1 MSRFSRAIV
10 PALSAWC
17 LIHTAYAVAAPTI
30 TALSNLVVNRQDA
43 ATFVDPDITI
53 TDGGLY
59 ADGSLRFSLAG
70 ATANDFFTLSSNA
83 DVNALDAISVEGALV
98 YLGNGTSR
106 RRIGVVDTIE
116 NGSNGAALKILFSFP
131 LTNAS
136 FENGT
141 TAGWTVFESQYP
153 NEANLHGDSIPWVRR
168 ADSTGGTG
176 TINIATTASLYYSVS
191 IVTSPVSSGAYG
203 MRLFSSGSVGCANA
217 SGASAISFNG
227 FCSSHGPWVESSPFS
242 GSSGDQIFTD
252 WAAQNGQDAYEVQ
265 GHLVGDGADNT
276 FGTSDDTEQLLFSQ
290 RGDTKIFSVSSAN
303 ITAEDTY
310 KFRFVSGSY
319 DASGGAALGAS
330 LYVDNVRLVS
340 STPVTDTVVHN
351 IARRVRFENTS
362 DSPPHQART
371 LTVTATAG
379 GGTSGAATSTI
390 TIASNVAPTISSN
403 AITRAT
409 QGSLYTYSVT
419 GMDSDPD
426 AVLTYSLTT
435 APHFLSISTVSI
447 GTATGQISGTP
458 TLSDLGDHVVT
469 VRVSDG
475 SLSAEQ
481 SYTLSVLADLDQDGT
496 PDIEDTDIDGDGMP
510 NTWETEHVFNPN
522 HAGDATDDAD
532 QDGLNNLGEYQQSK
546 NPRTDDVPPV
556 VTAPADLEVSATE
569 LFTAVTLGSA
579 SAHDAKDGALTASA
593 SRSGRFEPGR
603 HEIVWSATDTTGNTG
618 TAIQVLKV
626 KPVVEFSNDQ
636 QIGEAGAPE
645 VIVSVHLNGQAA
657 DYPVIVPFSVT
668 GTALNPDDHN
678 LVAGTFVITSG
689 LQASIAFNIVDDGA
703 GDDSETI
710 TLSMQAPTHAVI
722 GSKRLH
728 NVFLSEGN
736 KAPKVSLKA
745 LQASDNNTSMIITGG
760 GEVLALATVQDPDV
774 LDTHTYDWSRS
785 DSRLTDLDTQDNA
798 FRFDPSLLA
807 EGVYTLS
814 VNAFD
819 SGNPPLSSTKNVR
832 FRVQAKAP
840 ILKMGVDTDDDG
852 ESDLAE
858 GFADNDQDG
867 VPNYLDATL
876 ATNVIEEQ
884 RANAYKYLMETQV
897 GLRIRLGAM
906 AMGAGKA
913 ASKLD
918 KAELINLTGA
928 PEDTIENSGGY
939 FDVDVTDLPVPGQ
952 TVAIVVALFNQIPE
966 QPVYRT
972 LTSNGGWQNFIENGT
987 DHVASAAGD
996 AGYCPPPGDRA
1007 YTDGLK
1013 PGHWCVQLT
1022 LQDGGANDD
1031 DQERNGT
1038 VVNLGGMGT
1047 KIPTPPRLS
1056 GEDGAGGGVGGG
1068 GGGGG
1073 ALSCWILLITLI
1085 LRFLKSARSPKSPNS
1100 PKPKQPAVMHPID
1113 ATKIF

>member
-1 MSRFSRAIV
+1 MPRFSRAIV
-10 PALSAWC
+10 PALSVWC

-30 TALSNLVVNRQDA
+30 TALSNGVVNPHDA
-43 ATFVDPDITI
+43 ATLVDTDITI
-53 TDGGLY
+53 TDGGSY
-59 ADGSLRFSLAG
+59 ADGSIRFSLAG
-70 ATANDFFTLSSNA
+70 ATADDFFSLSSNA
-83 DVNALDAISVEGALV
+83 DANALDAISVEGALV

-106 RRIGVVDTIE
+106 RRIGVIDTIE
-116 NGSNGAALKILFSFP
+116 NGRNGTALKVLFSFP
-131 LTNAS
+131 LVNAS

-203 MRLFSSGSVGCANA
+203 MRLFSSGSVGCSNA
-217 SGASAISFNG
+217 SGASASSFNG

-252 WAAQNGQDAYEVQ
+252 WAAENGQDAYEVQ
-265 GHLVGDGADNT
+265 GHLIGDGPDNT
-276 FGTSDDTEQLLFSQ
+276 FGTSDDTEALLFSQ
-290 RGDTKIFSVSSAN
+290 RGDTKIFSVSTAN

-340 STPVTDTVVHN
+340 STPVTDTVVQN
-351 IARRVRFENTS
+351 IARRVSFENTS
-362 DSPPHQART
+362 NSPPHLART
-371 LTVTATAG
+371 LTVTATAAG
-379 GGTSGAATSTI
+379 SISGTATATI
-390 TIASNVAPTISSN
+390 TIASNVAPAISSS

-409 QGSLYTYSVT
+409 QGSLYTYSVI
-419 GMDSDPD
+419 GIDSDPD
-426 AVLTYSLTT
+426 AVLTYSLSS
-435 APHFLSISTVSI
+435 APPFLSID
-447 GTATGQISGTP
+447 TATGQISGTP
-458 TLSDLGDHVVT
+458 TASNLGDHLVT
-469 VRVSDG
+469 VSVSDG

-496 PDIEDTDIDGDGMP
+496 PDLEDTDIDGDGMP
-510 NTWETEHVFNPN
+510 NVWEAEHALNP
-522 HAGDATDDAD
+522 HYAGDAADDED
-532 QDGLNNLGEYQQSK
+532 HDGLNNLGEYQQSK
-546 NPRTDDVPPV
+546 NPRIDDVPPV
-556 VTAPADLEVSATE
+556 VTPPADLVVNATE
-569 LFTAVTLGSA
+569 LFTAVPLGTA
-579 SAHDAKDGALTASA
+579 SAHDANDGAVTASA

-603 HEIVWSATDTTGNTG
+603 HEIVWSATDTAGNTG

-626 KPVVEFSNDQ
+626 RPLVEFSNDQ
-636 QIGEAGAPE
+636 QIGEAGSPE
-645 VIVSVHLNGQAA
+645 VTVSVHLNGQAP
-657 DYPVIVPFSVT
+657 DYPVIVPYSVT

-689 LQASIAFNIVDDGA
+689 LQASITFNVVDDGA

-736 KAPKVSLKA
+736 KAPRVSLKA
-745 LQASDNNTSMIITGG
+745 LQASDNHTSLVISGG
-760 GEVLALATVQDPDV
+760 GEVLALAAVQDPNV
-774 LDTHTYDWSRS
+774 LDTHTFDWSRS
-785 DSRLTDLDTQDNA
+785 DARLIDLETQDNA
-798 FRFDPSLLA
+798 FRFDPSLLN

-814 VNAFD
+814 VNASD
-819 SGNPPLSSTKNVR
+819 SGNPPISSTKNIK
-832 FRVQAKAP
+832 FRVQAKP
-840 ILKMGVDTDDDG
+840 PTLKEGVDTDDDG
-852 ESDLAE
+852 VNDRDE

-867 VPNYLDATL
+867 VPNYLDATM

-884 RANAYKYLMETQV
+884 RANAYKFLMETNA
-897 GLRIRLGAM
+897 GLRIRLGAI

-913 ASKLD
+913 ASTLD
-918 KAELINLTGA
+918 KAEIANLTGTPA
-928 PEDTIENSGGY
+928 DTLENSGGY
-939 FDVDVTDLPVPGQ
+939 FDFDVTDLPVPGQ
-952 TVAIVVALFNQIPE
+952 TVEIVVALFNQIPE

-972 LTSNGGWQNFIENGT
+972 LTRHGGWQSFIENGT
-987 DHVASAAGD
+987 DRVSSAAGD

-1007 YTDGLK
+1007 YANGLT

-1022 LQDGGANDD
+1022 LLDGGPNDD
-1031 DQERNGT
+1031 DQESNGS
-1038 VVNLGGMGT
+1038 VVNLGGVST
-1047 KIPTPPRLS
+1047 KIPSPPRLS
-1056 GEDGAGGGVGGG
+1056 DEEGGGGGTAGGG

-1073 ALSCWILLITLI
+1073 ALSYWWLLITVM
-1085 LRFLKSARSPKSPNS
+1085 LRFLTSPKASKS
-1100 PKPKQPAVMHPID
+1100 AVMHPID